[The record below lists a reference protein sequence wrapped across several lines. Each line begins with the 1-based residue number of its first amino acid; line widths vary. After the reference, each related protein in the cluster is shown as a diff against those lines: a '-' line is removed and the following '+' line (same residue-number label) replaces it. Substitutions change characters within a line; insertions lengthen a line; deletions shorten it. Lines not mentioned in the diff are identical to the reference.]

1 MQPNHLPLIWLK
13 IIEQSLVRKKLIV
26 KEDIPLLQF
35 LVFVGERLPHK
46 GRSLSMP
53 LGNSARGSLSKCSYV
68 PQNRRIQAQNPQ
80 SDRRTVFCQHT
91 PNNRYSN
98 QLYSHRF
105 VPPDTKQT
113 SESGR
118 GISPIFS
125 FSVERNSCQA

>member
-1 MQPNHLPLIWLK
+1 MQPSHLPLIWLK
-13 IIEQSLVRKKLIV
+13 IIEQSLVRKQLIV
-26 KEDIPLLQF
+26 KEDTPLRQF
-35 LVFVGERLPHK
+35 LVFVRERLPLCN
-46 GRSLSMP
+46 GARAN
-53 LGNSARGSLSKCSYV
+53 LGKCSYV
-68 PQNRRIQAQNPQ
+68 SQNRRFQ
-80 SDRRTVFCQHT
+80 DRRTVFCQQT

-113 SESGR
+113 SESES